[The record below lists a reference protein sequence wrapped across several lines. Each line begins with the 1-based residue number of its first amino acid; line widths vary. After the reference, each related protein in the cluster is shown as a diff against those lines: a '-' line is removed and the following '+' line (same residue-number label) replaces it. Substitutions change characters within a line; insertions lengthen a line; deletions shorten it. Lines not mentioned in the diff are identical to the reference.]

1 MQLSYPLLAE
11 EFVQGSTVRLVS
23 MGCSDWLGSA
33 AVRMQVCGGSLC
45 CISLLLIQKPALSSK
60 PYLYAAAAAADHF
73 IIVNMRQFRYE
84 IVVLINGELRT
95 SMA

>member
-1 MQLSYPLLAE
+1 MQLCYPPLAE
-11 EFVQGSTVRLVS
+11 GFVQGLAVKPVS

-60 PYLYAAAAAADHF
+60 PYLYAAAAASFYHCQHEA
-73 IIVNMRQFRYE
+73 IQV
-84 IVVLINGELRT
+84 
-95 SMA
+95 

>member
-1 MQLSYPLLAE
+1 
-11 EFVQGSTVRLVS
+11 

-60 PYLYAAAAAADHF
+60 PYLCAAATAA
-73 IIVNMRQFRYE
+73 IILSLSTLGNSGMK
-84 IVVLINGELRT
+84 L
-95 SMA
+95 

>member
-1 MQLSYPLLAE
+1 MQLSYLLLAE
-11 EFVQGSTVRLVS
+11 GFVQGSTVRLVS

-60 PYLYAAAAAADHF
+60 PYLYAAAADDHF